1 MGKLIAINI
10 SEQRGT
16 PKKPVGEALL
26 VKGWGIEGDAHGG
39 DWHRQVSLL
48 SLERIEEF
56 NRSGAG
62 VQYGDFGE
70 NLVISGFDFRNLPV
84 GTRFRIGEAVLEM
97 TQIGKECH
105 SHCMIFQRMGEC
117 IMPREGVFAV
127 VINGGTI
134 RPGDE
139 VEMTESDI

>member
-16 PKKPVGEALL
+16 PKKPVSEALL

-70 NLVISGFDFRNLPV
+70 NLVISGFDFKNLPV
-84 GTRFRIGEAVLEM
+84 GTSFRIGEAVLDSDRQGM
-97 TQIGKECH
+97 SFALHDIPAYGRMHHAKRRCFCRCH
-105 SHCMIFQRMGEC
+105 QWRYDKA
-117 IMPREGVFAV
+117 R
-127 VINGGTI
+127 
-134 RPGDE
+134 
-139 VEMTESDI
+139 

>member
-16 PKKPVGEALL
+16 PKKPVSEALL

-70 NLVISGFDFRNLPV
+70 NLVISGFDFKNLPV
-84 GTRFRIGEAVLEM
+84 GTSFRIGKAVLEM

-127 VINGGTI
+127 VINGGKI